1 MSQATRTRPQ
11 EAPPTRPVSFEALYA
26 AHAEQVYLW
35 ALRYARGRTG
45 WAEDVTHDV
54 FMRAWEQRAW
64 LREADVKGWLFRVTQ
79 NLAFSALR
87 REHTFRHKL
96 WRLLVPTGR
105 ADPSPSP
112 ETAYVQQEALHRAEG
127 ALARLPDQER
137 VVLSM
142 KLLDGLSQREIAQA
156 LSLSEGYVS
165 KLTHRAQARMEAWGW
180 EVDDGTP

>member
-79 NLAFSALR
+79 N
-87 REHTFRHKL
+87 L